1 MANVLFISE
10 TFLKQNTQVSDNVDV
25 KYIRESILWAQDTEI
40 QTVLGSTLY
49 NYFKTELAIDN
60 TGGTLPAAYSTLL
73 DDYIQVTLKH
83 YVTAECLAMAHY
95 KITNKGLQ
103 IQDSEQ
109 SAPASTSSVNFLVEK
124 ETNKAEWYKQR
135 LINYLCEYSSSF
147 TEYTN
152 PDDGVDVIHPDRN
165 NFRTTIYLGG
175 SVSPK
180 SLREK
185 YRDV

>member
-25 KYIRESILWAQDTEI
+25 KYIRESILWAQDSEI
-40 QTVLGSTLY
+40 QKILGSTLY
-49 NYFKTELAIDN
+49 NKIKDDIE
-60 TGGTLPAAYSTLL
+60 GSTLAGVYKTL
-73 DDYIQVTLKH
+73 VDDYIQVCLKH
-83 YVTAECLAMAHY
+83 YVTAECLAMDHY

-109 SAPASTSSVNFLVEK
+109 SAPASTSRLDFMVEK
-124 ETNKAEWYKQR
+124 ETNKGDWYRQR
-135 LINYLCEYSSSF
+135 LIDYLCENSSSYP
-147 TEYTN
+147 EYEN
-152 PDDGVDVIHPDRN
+152 PDSGVDVIQPSDSN
-165 NFRTTIYLGG
+165 YRTSIYLGG
-175 SVSPK
+175 NTSSE

>member
-25 KYIRESILWAQDTEI
+25 KYIREAILWTQDSEI

-49 NYFKTELAIDN
+49 NKIKDDIEASNLA
-60 TGGTLPAAYSTLL
+60 GVYETLVQ
-73 DDYIQVTLKH
+73 DYIQVCLKH
-83 YVTAECLAMAHY
+83 YVTAECLPMAHY

-109 SAPASTSSVNFLVEK
+109 SSPASTSSVNFLVEK
-124 ETNKAEWYKQR
+124 EKNKAEWYKQR
-135 LINYLCEYSSSF
+135 LINYLCENSSSYP
-147 TEYTN
+147 EYEN
-152 PDDGVDVIHPDRN
+152 PDDGVDVIHPSRN
-165 NFRTTIYLGG
+165 NFSTTIFLGG
-175 SVSPK
+175 SQSAQ

>member
-1 MANVLFISE
+1 MSVLFISE

-25 KYIRESILWAQDTEI
+25 KYIREAILWAQDSEI
-40 QTVLGSTLY
+40 QTVLGTTLY
-49 NYFKTELAIDN
+49 NKIQDDITA
-60 TGGTLPAAYSTLL
+60 GTLAGVYKTLV
-73 DDYIQVTLKH
+73 DDYIQVCLKH
-83 YVTAECLAMAHY
+83 YVTAECMPMAHY

-109 SAPASTSSVNFLVEK
+109 SSPASTSGVNFLVEK

-135 LINYLCEYSSSF
+135 LINYLCEYSSSYP
-147 TEYTN
+147 EYEN
-152 PDDGVDVIHPDRN
+152 PNSGLDTIQPSRN
-165 NFRTTIYLGG
+165 NFSTSIYLGG
-175 SVSPK
+175 SQSPE

>member
-1 MANVLFISE
+1 MSVLFISE

-25 KYIRESILWAQDTEI
+25 KYIREAILWAQDSEI
-40 QTVLGSTLY
+40 QTVLGTTLY
-49 NYFKTELAIDN
+49 NKIQDDITA
-60 TGGTLPAAYSTLL
+60 GTLAGVYKTLV
-73 DDYIQVTLKH
+73 DDYIQVCLKH
-83 YVTAECLAMAHY
+83 YVTAECMPMAHY

-109 SAPASTSSVNFLVEK
+109 SSPASTSGVNFLVEK

-135 LINYLCEYSSSF
+135 LINYLCEYSSSYP
-147 TEYTN
+147 EYEN
-152 PDDGVDVIHPDRN
+152 PNSGLDTIQPSRN
-165 NFRTTIYLGG
+165 NFSTSIYLGG
-175 SVSPK
+175 SVSPE